1 MASHLN
7 AFSTNIQFSEYFFSL
22 DGPTK
27 HRYCGKVNEIGFDP
41 YALKKSDFSEDFA
54 MIPRVEYPDIVNYL
68 VLQTLW
74 ATNQQMKA
82 YKSMDAFNF
91 FVSGWVNVLQMKE
104 VSEDKV
110 VVFAR
115 VT

>member
-1 MASHLN
+1 MASQLN

-27 HRYCGKVNEIGFDP
+27 HRYCEKVNEIGFDP

-68 VLQTLW
+68 VLQTSW

-82 YKSMDAFNF
+82 YKSMDTFNF

-104 VSEDKV
+104 VSGGKV

-115 VT
+115 VS